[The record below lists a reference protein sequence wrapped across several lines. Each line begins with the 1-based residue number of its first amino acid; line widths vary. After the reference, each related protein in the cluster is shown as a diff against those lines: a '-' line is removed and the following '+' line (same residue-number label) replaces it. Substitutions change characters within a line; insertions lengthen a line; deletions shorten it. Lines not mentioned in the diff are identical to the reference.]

1 MTVARRR
8 IRLFFPSHLITEPIV
23 YTMGKRFEIVTNI
36 RGGEI
41 SADSGWLYLEVT
53 GEEDEIDRAIAW
65 AIERGVRV
73 DPVEGDIIAG

>member
-1 MTVARRR
+1 MARRR
-8 IRLFFPSHLITEPIV
+8 IRLFFPPDLITEPIV
-23 YTMGKRFEIVTNI
+23 YLMGKQFEIVTNI

-53 GEEDEIDRAIAW
+53 GEDDEIDRAIAW
-65 AIERGVRV
+65 AIERGLRV